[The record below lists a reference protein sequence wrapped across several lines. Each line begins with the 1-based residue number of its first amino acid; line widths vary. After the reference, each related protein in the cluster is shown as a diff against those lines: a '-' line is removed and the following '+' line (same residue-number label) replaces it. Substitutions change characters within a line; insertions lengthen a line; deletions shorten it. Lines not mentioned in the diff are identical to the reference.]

1 MVLMLQNQYTISGLG
16 KTEIL
21 SIKNII
27 HYIVPCRFKL
37 FNNTSKGTSFIMCIK
52 VLYIFQ
58 QYVWW
63 MFNTDNIHNTKK
75 HQSPFV
81 IKASLM
87 SHHTKSL
94 TRKTTCQQIKIRQ
107 FSDSF
112 NRFCKMNNIPHYH
125 LIFRIVIGTIGL
137 NSLSIY
143 LRISHMLKSCNLIP
157 AKNIHSST
165 ESANAGKSSICCSV
179 RRIIISQTSLF
190 PVQ

>member
-63 MFNTDNIHNTKK
+63 MFNTDNIHNTK
-75 HQSPFV
+75 
-81 IKASLM
+81 
-87 SHHTKSL
+87 
-94 TRKTTCQQIKIRQ
+94 
-107 FSDSF
+107 
-112 NRFCKMNNIPHYH
+112 NINP
-125 LIFRIVIGTIGL
+125 R
-137 NSLSIY
+137 
-143 LRISHMLKSCNLIP
+143 
-157 AKNIHSST
+157 SS
-165 ESANAGKSSICCSV
+165 SKP
-179 RRIIISQTSLF
+179 R
-190 PVQ
+190 

>member
-1 MVLMLQNQYTISGLG
+1 
-16 KTEIL
+16 
-21 SIKNII
+21 
-27 HYIVPCRFKL
+27 
-37 FNNTSKGTSFIMCIK
+37 MCIK

-165 ESANAGKSSICCSV
+165 ESANAGKKFYMLQCTTYNHFTNFIIPRPIASANLTGTAFPICAYHEFCAPQKTKSSGKV
-179 RRIIISQTSLF
+179 
-190 PVQ
+190 